1 MQVDTAKEPE
11 WMRKERLILSKATTT
26 RTIPSKKTY
35 SRKNK
40 AAEIAAFH
48 LIRKII

>member
-1 MQVDTAKEPE
+1 MQVDKAKEPE
-11 WMRKERLILSKATTT
+11 WMRKERLILSKTTTT
-26 RTIPSKKTY
+26 RSIPSKKTY

-48 LIRKII
+48 LTTKTI